1 MGTQKLDLQN
11 FGLFPMVNGLARL
24 QPRFG
29 STQVEYFLVL
39 FFVLQLM
46 GSLARL
52 CNATLNLTP
61 NTVYEI
67 LVTLGE
73 QKCVHTMTTN
83 EMGNLWIPLGDE
95 WSIKR
100 CSHTE
105 GLWSC
110 SAADLQGA
118 DQDAAV
124 EEVWLTQG
132 FFRFTFQEWKKVKNK
147 SPEDSFVSV
156 NPTHIA
162 NDKPWD

>member
-11 FGLFPMVNGLARL
+11 FFSQWSMGWQGCNQGLVPLRL
-24 QPRFG
+24 NIFWCC
-29 STQVEYFLVL
+29 
-39 FFVLQLM
+39 FFLQLM

-52 CNATLNLTP
+52 CNATLKLTP